1 FFFSALVTVVVG
13 KESQDLHSTK
23 KYYDDVENVRQ
34 LELKLS
40 NPTKG
45 SLMEKKSFDDD
56 LLIHSN
62 LRKIRESEQ
71 SLGYRPLTGSYAL
84 SHSQN
89 FATKNSR
96 PIQSDVHYDI
106 RNNKE
111 SYTDQE
117 YQRELSYVLP
127 NYPFRISDF
136 SQDNAKVQSSSYES
150 PTMFHNIKNSEYATL
165 ADNPSLEK
173 FKKKVDPVPLKYEQ
187 DTNGI
192 FVRSKLD
199 HSRVFDLGDLRS
211 QKSLNKLYYRNPEFQ
226 QYHVELTNQ
235 KQSKTNY
242 FETVQNNKPVQ
253 LNNLHSVSH
262 ISPSKYISSNTKPKN
277 IESHNYSQSSAQ
289 AQAEAQ
295 ALEFQKI
302 SHSAHLEHQRAALHQ
317 IRLGID
323 RHNQQTAL
331 EQINQG
337 HLSDAGKKFV
347 EKNFQVS
354 DPELIQQAQ
363 FTKRISEQVAETRQ
377 NQEASE
383 YKAHSDAIIALQKQQ
398 AAHLKAQEDA
408 HIFALNFEQNQ
419 VNAQAKAQALANAQA
434 VILYKAHR
442 AAHAKAQNEAKLV
455 AQAQASARYH
465 DPEHT
470 PVIQYLL
477 PQMQSLPDLRSQLSQ

>member
-1 FFFSALVTVVVG
+1 MIYHKTLVTVVVG
-13 KESQDLHSTK
+13 KESHDLHFTMK
-23 KYYDDVENVRQ
+23 YDDVENIRQ
-34 LELKLS
+34 HELILR

-45 SLMEKKSFDDD
+45 SLMGKKSFDDD

-62 LRKIRESEQ
+62 LRKTRKSEQ
-71 SLGYRPLTGSYAL
+71 SLGYRPFTGSYG
-84 SHSQN
+84 SSYSQDV
-89 FATKNSR
+89 ATKNSR
-96 PIQSDVHYDI
+96 PMHSDIHYEV

-117 YQRELSYVLP
+117 YQRQLSYVLP
-127 NYPFRISDF
+127 NYSFRISDF
-136 SQDNAKVQSSSYES
+136 SQDNAEVQSPTYES
-150 PTMFHNIKNSEYATL
+150 PTMFHNIKNFEYATIV
-165 ADNPSLEK
+165 DNPNLEK
-173 FKKKVDPVPLKYEQ
+173 IKKKEDPIPSKYEQ
-187 DTNGI
+187 DTHGI
-192 FVRSKLD
+192 LVRSKSG
-199 HSRVFDLGDLRS
+199 HSRVFDLGDSRS
-211 QKSLNKLYYRNPEFQ
+211 QKPLNKLYYRNPEYQ

-235 KQSKTNY
+235 KQSKTDD
-242 FETVQNNKPVQ
+242 FETVQNNQHVQ
-253 LNNLHSVSH
+253 LNNLHSVSYV
-262 ISPSKYISSNTKPKN
+262 SPSKYRSSNTKPKN

-323 RHNQQTAL
+323 KHNQQTAL

-354 DPELIQQAQ
+354 DPEQIQQAQ
-363 FTKRISEQVAETRQ
+363 FTKRISEQVAETRK

-455 AQAQASARYH
+455 AQAQANARYH

-477 PQMQSLPDLRSQLSQ
+477 PQMQSLPDLSSQLSH